1 MGCSLES
8 KELLVSY
15 FSACQ
20 KLSTLVQLERLC
32 IQARRYAML
41 SVYAL
46 DRESLPLRCGR
57 KISHSLIGIY
67 CLRSLVAQY
76 GACVLG
82 GGGDQ
87 PPPTTRSVPLK
98 MLVVFTRLSGVV
110 KEEQR
115 EIRSLTLSPPSQTR
129 QLRGE
134 HLLLVQPTRNQP
146 PPSTKWQS
154 LFVLKS

>member
-20 KLSTLVQLERLC
+20 KLSTLVQLEKLC

-41 SVYAL
+41 SIYAL

-98 MLVVFTRLSGVV
+98 ALVVFTRLSGVV

-115 EIRSLTLSPPSQTR
+115 EIRSLTR